1 MIDKK
6 FLNLKPFEGMSI
18 LQLQEFAS
26 KRGFDTVETDIEKLR
41 EEVAIKDAQRFANKG
56 LRMAKELSPTDKLF
70 SVVAQLQSEI
80 VQLKQRVTELEKD

>member
-6 FLNLKPFEGMSI
+6 FLNLKPFEAMTVV
-18 LQLQEFAS
+18 QLRDFAAQ
-26 KRGFDTVETDIEKLR
+26 RGFETMETDIDKLR

-56 LRMAKELSPTDKLF
+56 LRMTKEPSPTDKLF
-70 SVVAQLQSEI
+70 SIVAQLESEI